1 MKKIYFFLA
10 ILLVSVTSIAQVF
23 NPQKIDS
30 IIDSKVGE
38 DDPGIMVGI
47 VKEGAI
53 IYEKYRGLA
62 NLQHQVQTTSKTR
75 SNIASTAKQF
85 TALMILD
92 LAMKEKLSLED
103 DIRKYLSS
111 LYPNVQETIKIRHLI
126 NHTSG
131 IRDYVELMSLQNNV
145 WWKQFGLDNDDVMEL
160 LEKQNDLGFAPGSQY
175 SYSNSNYNIL
185 TKVIEKISGES
196 FNEYSKQFFQN
207 LGMNETSFVERY
219 MGVIPNRADPY
230 SDWGRGEWWQTPTV
244 TKTNGEGFLFTT
256 LKDQLIY
263 EQAIQNAEKDNN
275 LLLLKSQQ
283 PIPNSEKTEYGF
295 GLKLTNQLQRN
306 AVHHDGVTYSYH
318 SQMIRFPEEK
328 LSIFILSNNGNI
340 RSDLIAKEI
349 AALFL
354 PEIPQE
360 TTYDEQWYKV
370 NPTSKKQ
377 SIIGQYYSS
386 KGSLVRIVDEEGKIY
401 FKQGKYFSVELIPE
415 KGNVYYPDYNQEE
428 KLVFYKDEMVLY
440 YPDGSTSVFKR
451 STIKLATL
459 SDIKNYQGTYYNT
472 ELDLSFELKLINNNQ
487 LELQFSNDNEGKEV
501 VVYNRNE
508 SLAGDNYKMK
518 AQRDSSGA
526 IVDILLS
533 FDRAKNMTFMK
544 KQN

>member
-415 KGNVYYPDYNQEE
+415 KGNVHYPDYNQEE